1 MQHLSELL
9 NIEDSKLAWVL
20 RLGLCGLRSQLQE
33 ALKQT
38 TTDPGSTMCQELLQE
53 LDEILQS
60 KIREVGDKGKE
71 GDAVTRDRGDA
82 EKEGDAGNIFD
93 KLSASSEP
101 QNPSWEDV
109 FEPVLEPVLSEV
121 TGELQLK
128 DISEA
133 LLADKELS
141 PYIGEY
147 QFHSSN
153 DADLWNEMQRLL
165 LRVPE
170 KFAHLRR
177 ERILTEATQLGACE
191 DKTSLRQLAFNRNEY
206 IYSGLKGNIR
216 ANGLCLSDKINFDPR
231 LTLHTRGTELDIL
244 AGIVTI
250 CLKFI
255 EIDTSLHHTL
265 KSVDRFGVRS
275 LSLESERL
283 KYITAL
289 IDRFHRVLG
298 TVNADPI
305 TALRAKLDLDEA
317 IHSLVY
323 LPTCDRFSWWG
334 KLQQE
339 ARRTL
344 DGAVEKARESG
355 YQVQIRPLWGI
366 YADVYAFSKDDLQL
380 DIGGVPGEVSACLR
394 VYAKISDEI
403 LPGRVLFRSS

>member
-20 RLGLCGLRSQLQE
+20 RLGLCGLRTQLQE
-33 ALKQT
+33 ALKQS
-38 TTDPGSTMCQELLQE
+38 TTDPGSNICQEVLQE

-60 KIREVGDKGKE
+60 KIEKETNTGKE
-71 GDAVTRDRGDA
+71 EDKETR
-82 EKEGDAGNIFD
+82 EQGDAGNVFD
-93 KLSASSEP
+93 RFSASSEP
-101 QNPSWEDV
+101 QNTSWEDV
-109 FEPVLEPVLSEV
+109 FEPVLSEV

-128 DISEA
+128 HMSDA

-141 PYIGEY
+141 HYIGEY
-147 QFHSSN
+147 QFHGSN
-153 DADLWNEMQRLL
+153 DADLWDEMQRLL

-170 KFAHLRR
+170 KVAHLRR
-177 ERILTEATQLGACE
+177 ERLLTEVTQLGACE
-191 DKTSLRQLAFNRNEY
+191 DKISLQQLAFCRHEY

-231 LTLHTRGTELDIL
+231 LTLQTRGTELDIL
-244 AGIVTI
+244 AGVVTI
-250 CLKFI
+250 CLKFT
-255 EIDTSLHHTL
+255 EIDTSLHHAL

-275 LSLESERL
+275 LNLESERL
-283 KYITAL
+283 KYTTAL

-344 DGAVEKARESG
+344 DGAVEKARENG

-380 DIGGVPGEVSACLR
+380 DTGGVPGEVSACLR
-394 VYAKISDEI
+394 VYAKINDEI

>member
-9 NIEDSKLAWVL
+9 NLEDSKLAWVL

-38 TTDPGSTMCQELLQE
+38 TTDPGSTICQQVLQE

-60 KIREVGDKGKE
+60 KIGEEEDKGTRGAGDK
-71 GDAVTRDRGDA
+71 
-82 EKEGDAGNIFD
+82 GNIFD
-93 KLSASSEP
+93 RFSASSEP
-101 QNPSWEDV
+101 QKPSWEDV
-109 FEPVLEPVLSEV
+109 FEPVLAEV
-121 TGELQLK
+121 SGELKLK
-128 DISEA
+128 DIGEA

-153 DADLWNEMQRLL
+153 DADLWNEMHCLL

-170 KFAHLRR
+170 KIAHFRR
-177 ERILTEATQLGACE
+177 EQILAQATQLGACE
-191 DKTSLRQLAFNRNEY
+191 DKISLRQLAFNRNEY
-206 IYSGLKGNIR
+206 IYCGLKGNIR

-231 LTLHTRGTELDIL
+231 LQLQTRGTELDIL

-255 EIDTSLHHTL
+255 EMDTSLHHAL

-275 LSLESERL
+275 LNLESEKL
-283 KYITAL
+283 KYASAL
-289 IDRFHRVLG
+289 IDRFHRVLS

-355 YQVQIRPLWGI
+355 CQVQIRPLWGI
-366 YADVYAFSKDDLQL
+366 YADVYTFSKDDLQL
-380 DIGGVPGEVSACLR
+380 DIGGVAGEVSACLR
-394 VYAKISDEI
+394 VYAKINDEI